1 MRFDEVSAEYAEFG
15 SFYVGK
21 TVEAA
26 EWVKTVGI

>member
-21 TVEAA
+21 TVSAGDWLAA
-26 EWVKTVGI
+26 LP